1 MNFFKEKNIRKAL
14 GNLIYREIRQNINEL
29 HIKTIKDNYFKLI
42 LEIINRFLDEFFSKK
57 LFWRSSKN
65 IEKTYNKKTK
75 LWIMD
80 E

>member
-14 GNLIYREIRQNINEL
+14 GNLIYRKIRQNINKL

-57 LFWRSSKN
+57 LF
-65 IEKTYNKKTK
+65 
-75 LWIMD
+75 
-80 E
+80 

>member
-14 GNLIYREIRQNINEL
+14 GNLIYRKIRQNINEL
-29 HIKTIKDNYFKLI
+29 HIKTIKGNYFKLI

-65 IEKTYNKKTK
+65 IEKN
-75 LWIMD
+75 I
-80 E
+80 

>member
-14 GNLIYREIRQNINEL
+14 GNLTYREIRQNIKEFY
-29 HIKTIKDNYFKLI
+29 IKTIKGNYFKLI

-65 IEKTYNKKTK
+65 IEKN
-75 LWIMD
+75 I
-80 E
+80 

>member
-1 MNFFKEKNIRKAL
+1 MNFFKEKNIKKIL
-14 GNLIYREIRQNINEL
+14 GNLIYREIRQNINKL

-65 IEKTYNKKTK
+65 TEKG
-75 LWIMD
+75 I
-80 E
+80 